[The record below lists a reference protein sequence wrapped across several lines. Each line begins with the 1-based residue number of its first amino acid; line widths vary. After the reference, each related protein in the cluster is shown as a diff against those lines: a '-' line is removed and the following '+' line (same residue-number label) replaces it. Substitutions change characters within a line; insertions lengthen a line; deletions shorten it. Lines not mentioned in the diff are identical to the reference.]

1 MARKQNFRLPRNNR
15 AFAAVALAGPLVAL
29 LPQLSPFLPATAG
42 PTAAAMHRT
51 PAARSMA
58 AMHLTPAPS
67 LARSRAAAGSGKH
80 PATPRPSTPASAH
93 PSASASAHPSTPA
106 TPHPSTSV
114 AVPQPSAA
122 AGGAAAHRP
131 ELSIGVSDGRQHVQP
146 GDLVT
151 YAVKIHNIGK
161 RNVPHLRI
169 VQTLPA
175 GMKLIS
181 ATRHPATHAGQL
193 TWKLGLAAGHTGK
206 FRVVGKVGQTPGQL
220 LRLATI
226 ACAEIGTSARPVVCA
241 AHSDELPAGAVAA
254 AHASHAAAGGS
265 QLGFLRPF
273 GAALALAVVAG
284 ACWLV
289 FRRSRRRGHRAS

>member
-1 MARKQNFRLPRNNR
+1 LELTVIREKQMARKHNFRLPRNNR
-15 AFAAVALAGPLVAL
+15 AFAAVALAVPLVAL
-29 LPQLSPFLPATAG
+29 LPQLSPFLPTAAG
-42 PTAAAMHRT
+42 PTAAG
-51 PAARSMA
+51 PAAAMGLTSAQPPARVRS
-58 AMHLTPAPS
+58 
-67 LARSRAAAGSGKH
+67 AAGAGKH
-80 PATPRPSTPASAH
+80 PATPH
-93 PSASASAHPSTPA
+93 PSQSAPAPPSPTDAASGGAGGSG
-106 TPHPSTSV
+106 
-114 AVPQPSAA
+114 
-122 AGGAAAHRP
+122 GGAAAGHGSAARAP

-181 ATRHPATHAGQL
+181 ATRHPAAHAGQL
-193 TWKLGLAAGHTGK
+193 TWKLGLAAGRTGK

-254 AHASHAAAGGS
+254 AHASHAAAAGS

-284 ACWLV
+284 ACWLF
-289 FRRSRRRGHRAS
+289 FRRSRRRGRRAS